1 MGDEVMSS
9 MSYSGARDCHLG
21 QPHVQVV
28 LLQVRQRVSDQ
39 IQQPVQRD
47 FLLHLDQF
55 SVLHDV
61 TFHPSLKAISRCV
74 SHRSKCKKCTG
85 VNVGA
90 SGANYSNETCMHS
103 DDDDAKYFHD
113 FGSGICR
120 KYDIISEN
128 LERDITNWMLL
139 QIEPSFS
146 ASGAHS
152 LKIKK
157 GDLQSSVSFNFRD
170 PNNSQPQLAARVVFR
185 QRRFMPSLLSVYYMS
200 V

>member
-1 MGDEVMSS
+1 
-9 MSYSGARDCHLG
+9 
-21 QPHVQVV
+21 
-28 LLQVRQRVSDQ
+28 
-39 IQQPVQRD
+39 
-47 FLLHLDQF
+47 
-55 SVLHDV
+55 
-61 TFHPSLKAISRCV
+61 
-74 SHRSKCKKCTG
+74 
-85 VNVGA
+85 
-90 SGANYSNETCMHS
+90 MHS